1 MQTARGRSVHARR
14 VLQLHASHDAVPAR
28 VLSLLPQGKV
38 LAVSLHDGVDG
49 DTRAKSE
56 SATWVPA
63 GTDAATRR
71 LHATSRPRTPTAIT
85 VTLRGAARAAAA
97 TVPVAAEAE
106 VAAEAVIDAVDA
118 ATREVA
124 VTVIAAEAV
133 AATVAAATAGGRETA
148 AATASVR
155 RVAIVRV
162 AIASAA
168 RVRLRGTRDREEVR
182 KQHDVFE

>member
-1 MQTARGRSVHARR
+1 MQTARGRSVHAWR

-106 VAAEAVIDAVDA
+106 VAAEAVTVAVAA

-124 VTVIAAEAV
+124 ATAV

-168 RVRLRGTRDREEVR
+168 RVRLREARDREEVR
-182 KQHDVFE
+182 KQHDVFG

>member
-1 MQTARGRSVHARR
+1 MQTARGRSVHAWR
-14 VLQLHASHDAVPAR
+14 VLQLHASHDAVSAR

-38 LAVSLHDGVDG
+38 LAMSLSDGVDG
-49 DTRAKSE
+49 DTRAKSA
-56 SATWVPA
+56 SVTWVPA
-63 GTDAATRR
+63 GTDVATRR
-71 LHATSRPRTPTAIT
+71 LHATSRLRTPTAIT

-106 VAAEAVIDAVDA
+106 AEVVIDAVDA

-124 VTVIAAEAV
+124 VTAIAAEAV

-168 RVRLRGTRDREEVR
+168 RVRLREARDREEVR
-182 KQHDVFE
+182 KQHDVFG

>member
-1 MQTARGRSVHARR
+1 MHARR
-14 VLQLHASHDAVPAR
+14 VLQLHASHDAVSAR

-38 LAVSLHDGVDG
+38 LAMSLSDGVDG

-56 SATWVPA
+56 SVTWVPA

-97 TVPVAAEAE
+97 TVPVAAE
-106 VAAEAVIDAVDA
+106 VAAEAVTVAVAA

-124 VTVIAAEAV
+124 ATAV

-148 AATASVR
+148 AATASAR

>member
-1 MQTARGRSVHARR
+1 MHAWR
-14 VLQLHASHDAVPAR
+14 VLQLHASHDALSAR

-38 LAVSLHDGVDG
+38 LAVSLRDGVDG

-56 SATWVPA
+56 SVTWVPA
-63 GTDAATRR
+63 GMDVATRR

-85 VTLRGAARAAAA
+85 VTLREAARAAVA
-97 TVPVAAEAE
+97 TVPAAVEA
-106 VAAEAVIDAVDA
+106 AAVIAAVTA

-124 VTVIAAEAV
+124 ATAV
-133 AATVAAATAGGRETA
+133 VATVAAATAGGRETA
-148 AATASVR
+148 AATVSAR

-168 RVRLRGTRDREEVR
+168 RVRLRETRDREEVR
-182 KQHDVFE
+182 KQHDVFG

>member
-1 MQTARGRSVHARR
+1 MHAWR

-106 VAAEAVIDAVDA
+106 AEVVIDAVDA

-124 VTVIAAEAV
+124 VTAIAAEAV

-168 RVRLRGTRDREEVR
+168 RVRLREARDREEVR
-182 KQHDVFE
+182 KQHDVFG

>member
-1 MQTARGRSVHARR
+1 MQTARGRSVHAWR
-14 VLQLHASHDAVPAR
+14 VLQLHASHDAVSAR

-38 LAVSLHDGVDG
+38 LVVSLHDGVDG

-97 TVPVAAEAE
+97 TVPVAAEA
-106 VAAEAVIDAVDA
+106 AAEAVTVAVAA

-124 VTVIAAEAV
+124 ATAV

-148 AATASVR
+148 AATASAR

>member
-1 MQTARGRSVHARR
+1 MQTARGRTVHAWR
-14 VLQLHASHDAVPAR
+14 VLQLHASHDALSAR

-38 LAVSLHDGVDG
+38 LAVSLRDGVDG

-56 SATWVPA
+56 SVTWVPA
-63 GTDAATRR
+63 GMDVATRR

-85 VTLRGAARAAAA
+85 VTLREAARAAVA
-97 TVPVAAEAE
+97 TVPAAVAAA
-106 VAAEAVIDAVDA
+106 AVIAAVTA

-124 VTVIAAEAV
+124 ATAV
-133 AATVAAATAGGRETA
+133 VATVAAATAGGRETA
-148 AATASVR
+148 AATVSAR

-168 RVRLRGTRDREEVR
+168 RVRLRETRDREEVR
-182 KQHDVFE
+182 KQHDVFG

>member
-1 MQTARGRSVHARR
+1 MQTARGRSVHAWR

-85 VTLRGAARAAAA
+85 VTLREAARAAAA
-97 TVPVAAEAE
+97 TVPAVVAAEAAAVT
-106 VAAEAVIDAVDA
+106 VAVAA

-124 VTVIAAEAV
+124 ATAV

-148 AATASVR
+148 AATASAR

-182 KQHDVFE
+182 KQHDVFG

>member
-1 MQTARGRSVHARR
+1 MS
-14 VLQLHASHDAVPAR
+14 
-28 VLSLLPQGKV
+28 LS
-38 LAVSLHDGVDG
+38 DGVDG
-49 DTRAKSE
+49 DTRAKSA
-56 SATWVPA
+56 SVTWVPA

-97 TVPVAAEAE
+97 TVPAVVAAEAE
-106 VAAEAVIDAVDA
+106 VVIDAVDA

-124 VTVIAAEAV
+124 VTAIAAEAV

-168 RVRLRGTRDREEVR
+168 RVRLREARDREEVR
-182 KQHDVFE
+182 KQHDVFG

>member
-1 MQTARGRSVHARR
+1 MQTARGRSVHAWR
-14 VLQLHASHDAVPAR
+14 VLQLHASHDAVSAR

-106 VAAEAVIDAVDA
+106 AAAVIDAVDA

-124 VTVIAAEAV
+124 ATAV

-148 AATASVR
+148 AATASAR

-168 RVRLRGTRDREEVR
+168 RVRLREARDREEVR
-182 KQHDVFE
+182 KQHDVFG

>member
-1 MQTARGRSVHARR
+1 MHAWR
-14 VLQLHASHDAVPAR
+14 VLQLHASHDAVSAR

-106 VAAEAVIDAVDA
+106 AAAVIDAVDA

-124 VTVIAAEAV
+124 ATAV

-148 AATASVR
+148 AATASAR

-168 RVRLRGTRDREEVR
+168 RVRLREARDREEVR
-182 KQHDVFE
+182 KQHDVFG

>member
-1 MQTARGRSVHARR
+1 MQTARGRSVHAWR
-14 VLQLHASHDAVPAR
+14 VLQLHASHDAVSAR

-38 LAVSLHDGVDG
+38 LAMSLSDGVDG

-85 VTLRGAARAAAA
+85 VTLREAARAAAA
-97 TVPVAAEAE
+97 TVPAEAE
-106 VAAEAVIDAVDA
+106 VAAEAVTVAVAA

-124 VTVIAAEAV
+124 ATAV

-148 AATASVR
+148 AATASAR

>member
-1 MQTARGRSVHARR
+1 MQTARGRSVHAWR

-106 VAAEAVIDAVDA
+106 VAAEAVTVAVAA

-124 VTVIAAEAV
+124 ATAV

-148 AATASVR
+148 AATASAR

-168 RVRLRGTRDREEVR
+168 RVRLREARDREEVR
-182 KQHDVFE
+182 KQHDVFG

>member
-1 MQTARGRSVHARR
+1 MHARR

-38 LAVSLHDGVDG
+38 LAMSLSDGVDG

-124 VTVIAAEAV
+124 VTVIAAEA
-133 AATVAAATAGGRETA
+133 TAGGRETA

>member
-1 MQTARGRSVHARR
+1 MQTARGRSVHAWR
-14 VLQLHASHDAVPAR
+14 VLQLHASHDAVSAR

-38 LAVSLHDGVDG
+38 LAMSLSDGVDG
-49 DTRAKSE
+49 DTRAKSA
-56 SATWVPA
+56 SVTWVPA
-63 GTDAATRR
+63 GTDVATRR
-71 LHATSRPRTPTAIT
+71 LHATSRLRTPTAIT
-85 VTLRGAARAAAA
+85 VTLREAARAAAA
-97 TVPVAAEAE
+97 TVPAVVAAEAE
-106 VAAEAVIDAVDA
+106 VVIDAVDA

-124 VTVIAAEAV
+124 ATAV

-148 AATASVR
+148 AATASAR